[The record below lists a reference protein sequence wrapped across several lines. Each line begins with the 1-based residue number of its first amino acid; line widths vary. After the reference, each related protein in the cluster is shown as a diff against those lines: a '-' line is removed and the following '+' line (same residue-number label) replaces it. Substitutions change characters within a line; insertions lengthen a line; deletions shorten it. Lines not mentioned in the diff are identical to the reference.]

1 MTNTTDFNF
10 DTNNV
15 MITKQRQYVR
25 LKSLFIKPSNK
36 VTIQRGDQ
44 IIKSP
49 CDQLTNPPT
58 SLRVVVL

>member
-1 MTNTTDFNF
+1 MTNTTNFNF

-36 VTIQRGDQ
+36 VTI
-44 IIKSP
+44 
-49 CDQLTNPPT
+49 
-58 SLRVVVL
+58 